1 MRNLTSVL
9 QCQCTP
15 IGLLTLLDGIFE
27 RLVLL
32 VSKETEPGQRAYAV
46 SPMNLQMPKVAGQS
60 GGGTSAC
67 SNIQGIVAQVDAVVV
82 AAVHQEQEGD
92 VPLRKFNSWHWR
104 GKNI

>member
-67 SNIQGIVAQVDAVVV
+67 SNISGNCGTSGCSSSGGCSSGA
-82 AAVHQEQEGD
+82 GGGC
-92 VPLRKFNSWHWR
+92 SS
-104 GKNI
+104 